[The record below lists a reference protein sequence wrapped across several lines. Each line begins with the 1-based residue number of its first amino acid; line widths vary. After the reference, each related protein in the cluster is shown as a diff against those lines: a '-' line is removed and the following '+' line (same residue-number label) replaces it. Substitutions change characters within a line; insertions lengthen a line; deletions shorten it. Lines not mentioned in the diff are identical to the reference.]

1 MYIVHTAEHF
11 LQSVTQGTMLYVT
24 ASAYVFCSLS
34 VELEGVVDKALKLC
48 MRGRMAASSGELFQ

>member
-1 MYIVHTAEHF
+1 
-11 LQSVTQGTMLYVT
+11 MLYVT